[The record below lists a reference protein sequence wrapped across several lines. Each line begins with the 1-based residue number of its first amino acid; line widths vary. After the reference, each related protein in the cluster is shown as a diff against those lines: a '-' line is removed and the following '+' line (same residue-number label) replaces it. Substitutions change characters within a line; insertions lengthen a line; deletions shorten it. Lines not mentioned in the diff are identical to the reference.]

1 MKGHGDQ
8 GGELAWR
15 RTDARTSEEEA
26 ENKKIAAGC
35 NRGPR
40 VLLCGLSFRKS
51 RERKEGRKVGGTEG
65 GKDGESPSPPQM
77 MPPYTITSQLLFR
90 SNMAQAPTKS
100 RRTRRIQLLTSRYYL
115 WLPPSLP
122 NSLPHPWTEER
133 ILYVVK
139 SHSVGKNSV
148 CVAFCSL
155 SSKSLLPEWRALLL
169 LRKISSS
176 IAGTLPWHHPPT
188 VSRLWLLLFS
198 SCCCCC
204 CCFFPFLVLFPSS
217 LFWSDIFAGSWWK
230 MRYWVLHMRSVLL
243 WAMLVGWF
251 GSFLFPLRLAACE
264 ACLGFCVLCAFWE
277 GSGRDVLLC
286 RVVKISSFTGSFLGS
301 CLHRS
306 VHNAWTFVVFFP
318 PWGVGDLN

>member
-40 VLLCGLSFRKS
+40 VLLCDLSFRKS

-115 WLPPSLP
+115 
-122 NSLPHPWTEER
+122 
-133 ILYVVK
+133 
-139 SHSVGKNSV
+139 
-148 CVAFCSL
+148 
-155 SSKSLLPEWRALLL
+155 
-169 LRKISSS
+169 
-176 IAGTLPWHHPPT
+176 
-188 VSRLWLLLFS
+188 
-198 SCCCCC
+198 
-204 CCFFPFLVLFPSS
+204 
-217 LFWSDIFAGSWWK
+217 
-230 MRYWVLHMRSVLL
+230 
-243 WAMLVGWF
+243 
-251 GSFLFPLRLAACE
+251 
-264 ACLGFCVLCAFWE
+264 
-277 GSGRDVLLC
+277 
-286 RVVKISSFTGSFLGS
+286 
-301 CLHRS
+301 
-306 VHNAWTFVVFFP
+306 
-318 PWGVGDLN
+318 